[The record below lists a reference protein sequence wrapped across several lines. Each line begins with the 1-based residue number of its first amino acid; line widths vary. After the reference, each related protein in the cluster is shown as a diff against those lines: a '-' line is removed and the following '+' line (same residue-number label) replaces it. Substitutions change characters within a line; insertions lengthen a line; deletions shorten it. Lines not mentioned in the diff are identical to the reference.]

1 VPPEPGPRGGSQKAP
16 DGPKDR
22 ASSGSIP
29 QVGPPVPNIAFA
41 RGEEEGL
48 IRKSRPD
55 ALGALLSVSF
65 LSCLFVLLLVAEQAF
80 PPAPSAGRGIGLDGG
95 VRGPLV
101 VGGPAHSALAAPPL
115 ALPPVAAT
123 AVEVLEPALLEP
135 TETQAG
141 GAPRERRRAD
151 RPGPSQERDGTRTPR
166 AAAGPRT
173 LAAPGASDEAPG
185 HARNGGGVAAARS
198 NGSGHGSLG
207 TPPGHGGTPP
217 GHVGEAPGH
226 AKAKGRD
233 HGPGGRGKGRS
244 KHQGSPNQR
253 PGHSSG

>member
-1 VPPEPGPRGGSQKAP
+1 
-16 DGPKDR
+16 
-22 ASSGSIP
+22 
-29 QVGPPVPNIAFA
+29 
-41 RGEEEGL
+41 L

-80 PPAPSAGRGIGLDGG
+80 PPAPTAGRGIGLDGG

-115 ALPPVAAT
+115 ALPPVAAA
-123 AVEVLEPALLEP
+123 AVQVLEPALPEP
-135 TETQAG
+135 PEAQAEA
-141 GAPRERRRAD
+141 APRERPRVDRR
-151 RPGPSQERDGTRTPR
+151 GPSEERDGTHGTRTPR

-173 LAAPGASDEAPG
+173 LAARGAPDEAPG
-185 HARNGGGVAAARS
+185 HTRNGGGVAAARS
-198 NGSGHGSLG
+198 NGSGQGRLG

-217 GHVGEAPGH
+217 GHVGEAPGQ

-233 HGPGGRGKGRS
+233 HGDGGRGKGGS
-244 KHQGSPNQR
+244 KHQGKPNQR

>member
-1 VPPEPGPRGGSQKAP
+1 
-16 DGPKDR
+16 
-22 ASSGSIP
+22 
-29 QVGPPVPNIAFA
+29 VGPPVPNIAFA

-95 VRGPLV
+95 VRGPLM

-115 ALPPVAAT
+115 ALPPVAAA
-123 AVEVLEPALLEP
+123 AVEVLEPAVLEP
-135 TETQAG
+135 PEAQG
-141 GAPRERRRAD
+141 GAGPRERPRAD
-151 RPGPSQERDGTRTPR
+151 RRGPSKERDTRAPR
-166 AAAGPRT
+166 ATGGPKT

-185 HARNGGGVAAARS
+185 QARNGGGVAAARS
-198 NGSGHGSLG
+198 DGSGHGRVG

-217 GHVGEAPGH
+217 GHVGEAPGQ

-233 HGPGGRGKGRS
+233 HDHGGRGKGRS
-244 KHQGSPNQR
+244 KHQGRPNQR
-253 PGHSSG
+253 PGRSSG